1 VTRARTELANVEA
14 ELHAIT
20 RSRAQIE
27 HALAILCG
35 KAPAEFTLAAAPK
48 NVVPPQ
54 IPAGLPSTLLE
65 RRPDVVEA
73 EHRLHAECA
82 RIGIAEAAF
91 FPTIKLTGYGGGA
104 TADLGTLFNWQSR
117 FWSLGPSIHFPVF
130 EGGRNQANLKA
141 AKARYEQS
149 VAFYRGKVLNAFREV
164 EDSLSDLS
172 TLTAQSEA
180 VNRALVSARDTSTLA
195 DQRYQQGLTSYLDV
209 VDAQRVA
216 LQAERTEAQLQ
227 GQRAIS
233 TILLAKALG
242 GGWQRPDAE
251 QLAASK

>member
-1 VTRARTELANVEA
+1 
-14 ELHAIT
+14 LHAIT

-104 TADLGTLFNWQSR
+104 TADLGTLLNWQSR

-149 VAFYRGKVLNAFREV
+149 IAFYRGRVLNAFREV